1 MENSFIFGK
10 TPLDRGALEP
20 GIGTMARL
28 PEEEI
33 ARIKSEV
40 SVQRLAESRGV
51 VLRTHG
57 SDLIGLCPFHDDRN
71 PSLVITPKKNLWH
84 CLGACRTGGSV
95 IDWVMRAEGISFRHA
110 AELLRS
116 DQYGGNGSATAS
128 TAVVVGVGVVGHSTV
143 LKMPAL
149 LDGKSA
155 VDGDLLSEVV
165 DYYHSALTESPE
177 ALAYLKARG
186 LESSEMV
193 QRFKLGFANRTL
205 GYRLPK
211 KNRKPGA
218 EMRGRLQELGILR
231 SSGHEHFNGSLVVP
245 IFDEHGRVTEMYGRK
260 VRDDLRPGTPTHLY
274 LPGPHR
280 GVFNIEALKASEE
293 IILCEALID
302 ALAFW
307 CAGFRNVTSSYGIEG
322 FTDDHMAALQK
333 HGTKRVLIAYDRDD
347 AGESAAAS
355 LAKRLM
361 VEGIEC
367 YRVHFPKGMDAAEYA
382 LKVQPA
388 SQGLGVVIRAATWL
402 GKGKRPD
409 GDLLRG
415 TPPPQAGAAKDEK
428 WQRGATSN
436 RVAQK
441 NDPLEAPEPNPKP
454 KPITELISESVNEP
468 EAVDTPSTSLVAK
481 TEPPLA
487 SPLPA
492 PLDDE
497 TPVDVSD
504 NEVVIR
510 LGDRRYRVRGLAKNM
525 SYDQMRIN
533 ILVSRDGDQ
542 SQGGVRAGFH
552 VDTLDLYTARHRTAF
567 TRQAAEEL
575 GVKDD
580 VIHKDLGRVLLRLE
594 QLQEAR
600 ITKALTPEDKT
611 VRLTDEEKDNALTL
625 LKNSNLLDRILE
637 DFDRCGVVGEKTNK
651 LMGYL
656 AAVSRKLDDPLG
668 IVIQSTSAAGKTALM
683 EAVLAF
689 VPDEDR
695 VQYSAMTG
703 QSLFYMGESD
713 LKHKTLAI
721 VEEEGAQRASYALK
735 LLQSEGELTIASTG
749 KDAASGRLVTHEY
762 RVEGPVQI
770 FLTTTSADID
780 EELLNRCIVLTVD
793 EDREQTKAIHRL
805 QRRRQTLSGLLAD
818 HDRVRLLK
826 THRDAQ
832 RLLRP
837 LLVANPY
844 AESLT
849 FADDR
854 TRMRR
859 DHTKYLTLIRT
870 ITLLHQHQREV
881 KTVNHDGK
889 NIDYIEVTPD
899 DIAVANTL
907 ADEVLGR
914 SLDELPPQTRRL
926 LTLVDAMV
934 SSGCER
940 TEVDR
945 CDYRFSR
952 RDVREH
958 VGWGN
963 TQLKLHLHRLEELEY
978 LLVHR
983 GGRGQSFEY
992 ELLYD
997 RRGKTGNRFVV
1008 GLIDVGCL
1016 RGKYDPKKS
1025 GQNGGW
1031 SGVNGEKSGGGRPQ
1045 VAPKSGG
1052 CRGSEIS
1059 ANATP
1064 IGVNST
1070 TGSIPG
1076 KTHTGGAE
1084 KNAPS
1089 YAHGGRNAAGGSA

>member
-1 MENSFIFGK
+1 MENSFIFGEM
-10 TPLDRGALEP
+10 PLDRGLPEP

-28 PEEEI
+28 PEEQI
-33 ARIKSEV
+33 DRIKSEV

-51 VLRTHG
+51 VLKTHG
-57 SDLIGLCPFHDDRN
+57 QDLIGLCPFHDDHE

-84 CLGACRTGGSV
+84 CLGACRAGGSV
-95 IDWVMRAEGISFRHA
+95 IDWVMKAEGISFRHA
-110 AELLRS
+110 AEMLR
-116 DQYGGNGSATAS
+116 DDLPLTSAGPPPKRS
-128 TAVVVGVGVVGHSTV
+128 TSQ
-143 LKMPAL
+143 KMPPL
-149 LDGKSA
+149 LHGEADDA
-155 VDGDLLSEVV
+155 VLLGRVV
-165 DYYHSALTESPE
+165 RYYHETLKQSPAALE
-177 ALAYLKARG
+177 YLHKRG
-186 LESSEMV
+186 LRSSEMIGHF
-193 QRFKLGFANRTL
+193 RLGYADRTL
-205 GYRLPK
+205 GYRLPPK
-211 KNRKPGA
+211 VTKDG
-218 EMRGRLQELGILR
+218 ESTRGRLQRIGIVR
-231 SSGHEHFNGSLVVP
+231 ASGHEHFNGSLVIPV
-245 IFDEHGRVTEMYGRK
+245 FNGDGMVTEMYGRK
-260 VRDDLRPGTPTHLY
+260 VQRSLRKETPRHLY

-280 GVFNIEALKASEE
+280 GVFNIEALAASEE
-293 IILCEALID
+293 IILCEALLD

-307 CAGFRNVTSSYGIEG
+307 CAGYRNVTASYGIEG
-322 FTDDHMAALQK
+322 FTDDHMAAFKK
-333 HGTKRVLIAYDRDD
+333 HGTMRVLIAYDRDD
-347 AGESAAAS
+347 AGERAAVS
-355 LAKRLM
+355 LAQRLM
-361 VEGIEC
+361 AEGIEC
-367 YRVHFPKGMDAAEYA
+367 YRIQFPKGMDAAEYA

-388 SQGLGVVIRAATWL
+388 SQSLGVVIRAATWL
-402 GKGKRPD
+402 GKGRRPD

-415 TPPPQAGAAKDEK
+415 TLPPQAGAAKEIK
-428 WQRGATSN
+428 RPRSATSN

-441 NDPLEAPEPNPKP
+441 NESPQAPEPNPKP
-454 KPITELISESVNEP
+454 IVESISEP
-468 EAVDTPSTSLVAK
+468 DAVDAPSTSLVAE
-481 TEPPLA
+481 TEPPLALA

-492 PLDDE
+492 PPDDE

-504 NEVVIR
+504 NEIVIR

-533 ILVSRDGDQ
+533 ILVSRGDDPLRGGDSPLRGDGNQ
-542 SQGGVRAGFH
+542 PNGGIRAGFH

-580 VIHKDLGRVLLRLE
+580 IIHKDLGRVLLRLE

-611 VRLTDEEKDNALTL
+611 VRLTDEEKENALTL
-625 LKNSNLLDRILE
+625 LRDKNLLDRILD

-689 VPDEDR
+689 VPEEDR

-762 RVEGPVQI
+762 RVEGPVQL
-770 FLTTTSADID
+770 FLTTTSVDID

-818 HDRVRLLK
+818 HDRTRLLK

-844 AESLT
+844 AEALT

-870 ITLLHQHQREV
+870 ITLLHQHQRPIR
-881 KTVNHDGK
+881 TVHHDGK
-889 NIDYIEVTPD
+889 DIDYIEVTPD

-926 LTLVDAMV
+926 LTLIDAMV
-934 SSGCER
+934 SAECQR

-997 RRGKTGNRFVV
+997 RRGKDGNRFVV
-1008 GLIDVGCL
+1008 GLIDAAQL
-1016 RGKYDPKKS
+1016 RDMYDPKKS
-1025 GQNGGW
+1025 GQNAGW
-1031 SGVNGEKSGGGRPQ
+1031 SGSNGEKSGGGRPQ

-1052 CRGSEIS
+1052 CRVGEIS
-1059 ANATP
+1059 VNALP
-1064 IGVNST
+1064 IRANST
-1070 TGSIPG
+1070 TGSNPE
-1076 KTHTGGAE
+1076 KTHIGGEEENSLSYMHVGRSGAE
-1084 KNAPS
+1084 GIA
-1089 YAHGGRNAAGGSA
+1089 

>member
-1 MENSFIFGK
+1 M
-10 TPLDRGALEP
+10 PLDRGSLEP

-28 PEEEI
+28 SEEEI
-33 ARIKSEV
+33 ARIKQEI
-40 SVQRLAESRGV
+40 SVQRLAEARGV
-51 VLRTHG
+51 VLRNHG

-84 CLGACRTGGSV
+84 CLGACQAGGSV
-95 IDWVMRAEGISFRHA
+95 IDWVMKAEGISFRHA

-128 TAVVVGVGVVGHSTV
+128 TAVVVGVGVGRSTV
-143 LKMPAL
+143 LKMPTL

-155 VDGDLLSEVV
+155 ADGDLLSQVV
-165 DYYHSALTESPE
+165 DYYHAALTESRE

-186 LESSEMV
+186 LQSSEMV
-193 QRFKLGFANRTL
+193 ERFKLGFANRTL
-205 GYRLPK
+205 GYRLPR

-218 EMRGRLQELGILR
+218 EMRGRLQRLGILR
-231 SSGHEHFNGSLVVP
+231 PSGHEHFNGSLVVP
-245 IFDEHGRVTEMYGRK
+245 IFDGHGRVTEMYGRK

-322 FTDDHMAALQK
+322 FTDDHMAAFRK

-355 LAKRLM
+355 LAQRLM
-361 VEGIEC
+361 AEGMEC

-388 SQGLGVVIRAATWL
+388 SQSLGVVIRAATWL

-415 TPPPQAGAAKDEK
+415 TAPPEAGAAKDEK
-428 WQRGATSN
+428 QQRSHTSN

-441 NDPLEAPEPNPKP
+441 NEPAEAPEPKP
-454 KPITELISESVNEP
+454 MTESTSDPIIEP
-468 EAVDTPSTSLVAK
+468 EAVDAPSTSLAAK
-481 TEPPLA
+481 AETPLA

-492 PLDDE
+492 PPDDE

-542 SQGGVRAGFH
+542 QHGGIRAGFH

-625 LKNSNLLDRILE
+625 LKNSNLLDRILD

-656 AAVSRKLDDPLG
+656 ATVSRKLDDPLG

-689 VPDEDR
+689 VPEEDR

-703 QSLFYMGESD
+703 QSLFYMGEND

-749 KDAASGRLVTHEY
+749 KDAASGRLITHEY

-805 QRRRQTLSGLLAD
+805 QRQRQTLTGLLAD
-818 HDRVRLLK
+818 HDRTRILK

-881 KTVNHDGK
+881 KTVQHDGRS
-889 NIDYIEVTPD
+889 IDYIEVTPD

-926 LTLVDAMV
+926 LTLIDAMV
-934 SSGCER
+934 SAGCER
-940 TEVDR
+940 TKVDR

-963 TQLKLHLHRLEELEY
+963 TQIKLHLHRLEELEY

-992 ELLYD
+992 ELLYES
-997 RRGKTGNRFVV
+997 RGGRGKKGNRFVV
-1008 GLIDVGCL
+1008 GLIDAARL
-1016 RGKYDPKKS
+1016 KDEYDQKKS

-1052 CRGSEIS
+1052 CRVSEIS
-1059 ANATP
+1059 ANAMP
-1064 IGVNST
+1064 IGVDST
-1070 TGSIPG
+1070 TGPNPG
-1076 KTHTGGAE
+1076 KTHIGGEE
-1084 KNAPS
+1084 KNSLS
-1089 YAHGGRNAAGGSA
+1089 YAHVGRNAAGGSA